1 MIPVS
6 TLSSWLFL
14 VTTAVMVI
22 GLVSIAFPF
31 LPATLVIWLGIFLYG
46 VGTDFVVVDSQ
57 LLLTVS
63 ALAIGTVFLDYIM
76 AVWGHRKYHGSAW
89 GILGALFGG
98 FIGAIF
104 GNFAG
109 FVLGPI
115 FGAVVFELLRGHD
128 NIFSIKTDRF
138 TIIGYIG
145 GTLVKFVASVAMI
158 GLFLWE
164 LAQHP
169 TP

>member
-1 MIPVS
+1 MDRVS
-6 TLSSWLFL
+6 VFSSGLFFA
-14 VTTAVMVI
+14 TMAVMVI
-22 GLVSIAFPF
+22 GLVSIVIPF

-46 VGTDFVVVDSQ
+46 VGTNFAVVNSQ

-63 ALAIGTVFLDYIM
+63 VLAFGTVFLDYIM
-76 AVWGHRKYHGSAW
+76 AIWGHRKYHGSLW
-89 GILGALFGG
+89 GILGALVGG
-98 FIGAIF
+98 FIGAVF

-115 FGAVVFELLRGHD
+115 FGAILFELLRGRD
-128 NIFSIKTDRF
+128 NIFSIKTERF
-138 TIIGYIG
+138 TIVGYIG
-145 GTLVKFVASVAMI
+145 GTLVKFAVSIAMI

>member
-1 MIPVS
+1 M
-6 TLSSWLFL
+6 TTFSSGLFL
-14 VTTAVMVI
+14 VTLAVMAI
-22 GLVSIAFPF
+22 GLVSIVFPF

-46 VGTDFVVVDSQ
+46 VGTNFETISTQ
-57 LLLTVS
+57 FLLTVS
-63 ALAIGTVFLDYIM
+63 LLAIGTVILDYIM
-76 AVWGHRKYHGSAW
+76 AVWGHRKYHGSLW
-89 GILGALFGG
+89 GILGAIVGA

-115 FGAVVFELLRGHD
+115 FGAIIFELLRGHD
-128 NIFSIKTDRF
+128 NIFSIKTERF
-138 TIIGYIG
+138 TIVGYIG
-145 GTLVKFVASVAMI
+145 GTLVKFAASVAMI

-169 TP
+169 AS

>member
-1 MIPVS
+1 MIPGSV
-6 TLSSWLFL
+6 LSSGLFL
-14 VTTAVMVI
+14 ATAAVMTI

-46 VGTDFVVVDSQ
+46 VGTDFAVIDSQ
-57 LLLTVS
+57 LLLTASV
-63 ALAIGTVFLDYIM
+63 LAIGTVFLDYIM
-76 AVWGHRKYHGSAW
+76 AVWGHRKYRGSLW
-89 GILGALFGG
+89 GIFGAIFGG

-115 FGAVVFELLRGHD
+115 FGAVVFELLHGHD
-128 NIFSIKTDRF
+128 NIFSIKTERF
-138 TIIGYIG
+138 TIIGYVG
-145 GTLVKFVASVAMI
+145 GTFVKFTASIAMI

-164 LAQHP
+164 LAQRP
-169 TP
+169 MP